1 MSKSSLA
8 EGKNSVTLENEFE
21 SYLKMRRAKTT
32 YKGIELETEGWQKE
46 IFGKGYK
53 KG

>member
-1 MSKSSLA
+1 MSKSSLV
-8 EGKNSVTLENEFE
+8 EEKNGVTLESEFE
-21 SYLKMRRAKTT
+21 IYLKKRRINTT